1 MKPSS
6 CKRFQILVIDGQFGE
21 IPGEF
26 HLVDIFLA
34 RNPLPVHFHFLLIG
48 DANLR
53 WQVHRFYRI
62 QKSFWHIH
70 PVLPDGVPG
79 TTLPTT
85 SLKIIAHKQ
94 INYSINS
101 FSFLTLLCNL
111 SLFIFSNLLLFT
123 FCYWISLNKLK
134 KWIIWCIMRV
144 IAFFYLSILGLLFSS
159 PLMIMGMASI
169 LLLHLYLCINFDF
182 SFIYCKLPLFS
193 NIPECLRIVS
203 FFLICIYPSLNQ
215 LFATCIAMQLR

>member
-1 MKPSS
+1 MASSPILSNPEVILTHSPSPAWRCS
-6 CKRFQILVIDGQFGE
+6 RYNLTYNFSQNHCSQTNQ
-21 IPGEF
+21 
-26 HLVDIFLA
+26 
-34 RNPLPVHFHFLLIG
+34 LLYQ
-48 DANLR
+48 L
-53 WQVHRFYRI
+53 
-62 QKSFWHIH
+62 
-70 PVLPDGVPG
+70 
-79 TTLPTT
+79 
-85 SLKIIAHKQ
+85 
-94 INYSINS
+94 

-182 SFIYCKLPLFS
+182 YLLQVASILKYSRVPSDCFLLLNMYLSKSESALCYMYS
-193 NIPECLRIVS
+193 NAATIILQYKSVT
-203 FFLICIYPSLNQ
+203 LTLLSLV
-215 LFATCIAMQLR
+215 

>member
-1 MKPSS
+1 MGNLVKSLVNSISS
-6 CKRFQILVIDGQFGE
+6 IFSLLVILFLFIFIFSLLGMQIFGGKFTDSIE
-21 IPGEF
+21 S
-26 HLVDIFLA
+26 
-34 RNPLPVHFHFLLIG
+34 RSHFDTFTQSCLTVFQVQPYLQLLS
-48 DANLR
+48 
-53 WQVHRFYRI
+53 
-62 QKSFWHIH
+62 KS
-70 PVLPDGVPG
+70 LLTNKS
-79 TTLPTT
+79 TTLST
-85 SLKIIAHKQ
+85 L
-94 INYSINS
+94 

-182 SFIYCKLPLFS
+182 YLLQVASILKYSRVPSDC
-193 NIPECLRIVS
+193 
-203 FFLICIYPSLNQ
+203 FLLLNMY
-215 LFATCIAMQLR
+215 LSKSESALCYIAMQLR

>member
-1 MKPSS
+1 MASSPILSNPEVILTHSPSPAWRCS
-6 CKRFQILVIDGQFGE
+6 RYNLTYNFSQNHCSQTNQ
-21 IPGEF
+21 
-26 HLVDIFLA
+26 
-34 RNPLPVHFHFLLIG
+34 LLYQ
-48 DANLR
+48 L
-53 WQVHRFYRI
+53 
-62 QKSFWHIH
+62 
-70 PVLPDGVPG
+70 
-79 TTLPTT
+79 
-85 SLKIIAHKQ
+85 
-94 INYSINS
+94 

-182 SFIYCKLPLFS
+182 SIIYCKLPLLS

-215 LFATCIAMQLR
+215 LFATYIAMQLR